1 MNRWTIFMVLT
12 IMLLTACG
20 MQGEKYQGMTSRDDV
35 ENMGYNNEVTRGQE
49 NPRSVNK
56 VGDTWG
62 LKQDRQMIKDA
73 AQELPGVQVKRVILE
88 ANQVWVTVDLEGEK
102 DMSKEEKADWESQIQ
117 EAIYQAVPRYD
128 IHVKIK

>member
-1 MNRWTIFMVLT
+1 MNRWIIYMVLS
-12 IMLLTACG
+12 IMLLSACG
-20 MQGEKYQGMTSRDDV
+20 MQGEKYQGITSRDDV

-49 NPRSVNK
+49 SPRSMNK

-88 ANQVWVTVDLEGEK
+88 ANQVWVTVDIEGEEE
-102 DMSKEEKADWESQIQ
+102 MSKEEKADWESQIQ
-117 EAIYQAVPRYD
+117 EAVYQAVPRYD